1 MTIPIIS
8 VVGKA
13 NAGKTTLLEKVIAEL
28 TGRGYRVATIKHNIH
43 GFEIDQEGK
52 DSWRLKKAGARMT
65 VISSPQRLAL
75 IEDLDKDISLAAI
88 RDKYIH
94 DVDLILSEGYKG
106 NPFPQIEVLRAGLNA
121 DFLSPQGNELLAF
134 ASDIKIDGDIPCFN
148 INDAAGIVDLI
159 EKKILKTD

>member
-75 IEDLDKDISLAAI
+75 IEDLDMPRFHNAAL
-88 RDKYIH
+88 
-94 DVDLILSEGYKG
+94 VCVPSVA
-106 NPFPQIEVLRAGLNA
+106 PQ
-121 DFLSPQGNELLAF
+121 
-134 ASDIKIDGDIPCFN
+134 
-148 INDAAGIVDLI
+148 
-159 EKKILKTD
+159 